1 MRQAVSDEQITAIC
15 RLMHNN
21 FQVPAYYVNKDLELL
36 ASSHGG
42 IALEGPLHKNFRESI
57 EQLHIEEA
65 SAEYPL
71 IQSRNGL
78 ENFVITQ
85 VRRGSDEQAGYV
97 IVGPSTYTDISD
109 ENITGLINDYGVPAH
124 LKESARKYYLSLPV
138 ISGLKLLHASVLLY
152 FLLYGEELSTF
163 DILQRGAALSEEEHP
178 GFAQHIDRN
187 LSSQREITALHHDVG
202 LEKQLFQLIKEGRT
216 EQLGEYARFEPS
228 NLGILSK
235 SSYLRSQKNIA
246 VAGITLAT
254 RAAIEGGLHSEIAFT
269 MSDLYIQ
276 HMEEL
281 TDIESVV
288 KSRTEAMLAF
298 AERVKHS
305 RTGKYSR
312 VVAECQQVIYSHIY
326 EEVTVTK
333 LAERMRL
340 NANYLSQLFKQEVG
354 MPIHSYIIQ
363 EKIEEAKKLL
373 SASELTLSEIW
384 ARLNFYDQSHFTK
397 TFKKLTGVTPK
408 QFRSYPRE

>member
-1 MRQAVSDEQITAIC
+1 MGQAVSDGQITAIC
-15 RLMHNN
+15 RLMYNN
-21 FQVPAYYVNKDLELL
+21 FQVPAYYINRDMVLL
-36 ASSHGG
+36 ASSQGST
-42 IALEGPLHKNFRESI
+42 ALEGPLHKSFRESV
-57 EQLHIEEA
+57 EQLQIEEA

-85 VRRGSDEQAGYV
+85 VRREEQHVGYV
-97 IVGPSTYTDISD
+97 IVGPSAFTDISD
-109 ENITGLINDYGVPAH
+109 EAITGIINDHGLPSD
-124 LKESARKYYLSLPV
+124 LKEDARKYYLSLPV
-138 ISGLKLLHASVLLY
+138 IGSLKLLHASALLY

-163 DILQRGAALSEEEHP
+163 DILQRGAALSEEEDA

-202 LEKQLFQLIKEGRT
+202 LEKQLFQFIKEGRT
-216 EQLGEYARFEPS
+216 EQLGEYARFEPG

-235 SSYLRSQKNIA
+235 NSYLRSQKNIA

-281 TDIESVV
+281 TDTGSVV

-305 RTGKYSR
+305 RAGKYSR
-312 VVAECQQVIYSHIY
+312 VVAECQQFIYSHIY
-326 EEVTVTK
+326 EEVTVAK

-363 EKIEEAKKLL
+363 EKVEEAKKLL

-397 TFKKLTGVTPK
+397 TFKKLTGITPK
-408 QFRSYPRE
+408 QFRAYPRE